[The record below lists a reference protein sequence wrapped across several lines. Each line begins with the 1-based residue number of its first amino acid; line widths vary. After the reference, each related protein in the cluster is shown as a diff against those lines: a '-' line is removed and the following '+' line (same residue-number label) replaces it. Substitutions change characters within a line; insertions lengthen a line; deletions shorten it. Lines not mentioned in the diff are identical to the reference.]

1 MNATAWRSHV
11 LFGRSHEL
19 FDNSCVACLYSL
31 VKKRGR
37 EHVQQTDAWRGG
49 KESSKAGGRDKDSD
63 RLANG
68 QKQGLC
74 QCGCLAFCTFDSG
87 NAAVFVACLT
97 PGNNLNVVA
106 KFPCCM
112 FDFFG
117 FSMSHLCVVYCQPKV
132 LCCPYVTGSRSCWPY
147 VHPLLPRGL
156 SCWRKS
162 APYVG
167 LSGDND
173 QIQVLP
179 LFEPMV
185 PHFGLTYVYPII
197 SHAGPSKINL
207 QPRNAPF

>member
-1 MNATAWRSHV
+1 MRLRGGRTCCLVVRTSCLIIRVWHVCIPLSRSGV
-11 LFGRSHEL
+11 GST
-19 FDNSCVACLYSL
+19 SS
-31 VKKRGR
+31 KRTHGG
-37 EHVQQTDAWRGG
+37 GG

-74 QCGCLAFCTFDSG
+74 QCDCLAFCTFDSG

-97 PGNNLNVVA
+97 PGNKLNVVA

-117 FSMSHLCVVYCQPKV
+117 FSMSHICVVYCQLKV

-147 VHPLLPRGL
+147 VDPLLPRSL

-167 LSGDND
+167 LSGNND

-185 PHFGLTYVYPII
+185 PHFGLTYVLPYNIPCW
-197 SHAGPSKINL
+197 P
-207 QPRNAPF
+207 